1 MDAGGLAADRTEM
14 SRDAWDVIVIGSGA
28 GGGPLALVLSQAGLR
43 VLVLEKGPR
52 YTADRYEHDELSID
66 DESGFFVPR
75 VSDDPHVL
83 VRTRD
88 GADHA
93 SPELTNLG
101 WIARCVGGGTVHM
114 GATLYRQH
122 PDDFRL
128 RTKYGRFLSTEDWP
142 YGYDDLEPYYTRA
155 EWEIGVSGSDTR
167 TWDADRRSRGWPM
180 PPMPCHPLGDRLD
193 EVCGTLG
200 LHPFI
205 TPRGINSV
213 PYQGRPGCAQC
224 SACGGFGCAIDAK
237 GSTQAALLPR
247 AEATGRCEV
256 RADVMVHEIT
266 VDDSTGRVRG
276 CRYLDQEGREHEV
289 KARIVCVCCSAVESA
304 RLLLLSKSALFPDG
318 LANGSGQVG
327 RHCQF
332 HINSGGRGRFWRRGA
347 GVGAGAATERQRL
360 LGRSVAD
367 HYFLP
372 PGTST
377 YATGGMLR
385 FDLVRPYPIAAARS
399 FAKTLGRR
407 PVYGSELKQQL
418 VHYFRDCREVEF
430 EVFQP
435 FVPNDGTFVTL
446 DPEIVDRWGLPAARI
461 TLASVSHH
469 TISGEWLARRGLDIL
484 EAMGADGVLKAPA
497 GILSRSMVHGTCRAG
512 ADPRESVLNGF
523 CQSHEVPNLFVV
535 DGSFMPACAG
545 VPTTLTILANS
556 FRTADYILEESR
568 HGSFN

>member
-1 MDAGGLAADRTEM
+1 M

-52 YTADRYEHDELSID
+52 YAADRYEHDELSID

-75 VSDDPHVL
+75 VDDDPHVL

-88 GADHA
+88 LRAHQAGRR
-93 SPELTNLG
+93 ELTSLG

-122 PDDFRL
+122 PDDFQL
-128 RTKYGRFLSTEDWP
+128 RTRYGRYLSIEDWP

-155 EWEIGVSGSDTR
+155 EWEIGVSGSDAR

-180 PPMPCHPLGDRLD
+180 PPLPCHPLGDRLD
-193 EVCGTLG
+193 HACNELG

-205 TPRGINSV
+205 TSRGINSV
-213 PYQGRPGCAQC
+213 PYQGRPACAQC
-224 SACGGFGCAIDAK
+224 SACAGFGCAIDAK

-247 AEATGRCEV
+247 AEATGRCEI
-256 RADVMVHEIT
+256 RADVMVHEIA
-266 VDDSTGRVRG
+266 VGPAGHVRG
-276 CRYLDQEGREHEV
+276 CRYLDAKGRGHEV
-289 KARIVCVCCSAVESA
+289 EARIVCVCCSAVESA

-318 LANGSGQVG
+318 LANGSGHVG

-332 HINSGGRGRFWRRGA
+332 HINSGGRGRFWHDG
-347 GVGAGAATERQRL
+347 GGAAGEPHRL

-367 HYFLP
+367 HYFLS

-377 YATGGMLR
+377 FATGGMMR

-399 FAKTLGRR
+399 FAKTLGTR
-407 PVYGSELKQQL
+407 PVYGSMLKQQL

-435 FVPNDGTFVTL
+435 FVPNAGTFVTL
-446 DPEIVDRWGLPAARI
+446 DPDIVDRWGLQAARI
-461 TLASVSHH
+461 TLDTVDHH
-469 TISGEWLARRGLDIL
+469 AIAGEWLTARGLEIL
-484 EAMGADGVLKAPA
+484 TAMGADTVLKAPA
-497 GILSRSMVHGTCRAG
+497 GALSRSMVHGTCRAG
-512 ADPRESVLNGF
+512 ADPRESVLNGV

-535 DGSFMPACAG
+535 DGSFMPACGG

-556 FRTADYILEESR
+556 FRTADYIVEEFR